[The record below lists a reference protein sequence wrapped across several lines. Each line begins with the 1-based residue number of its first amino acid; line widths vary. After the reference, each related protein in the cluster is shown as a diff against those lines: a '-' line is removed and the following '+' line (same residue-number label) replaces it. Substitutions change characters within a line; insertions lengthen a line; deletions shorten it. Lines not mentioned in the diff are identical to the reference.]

1 MEEKKNQDN
10 TDFMIEKIKQRPL
23 NKRKLVQRTLITAA
37 MAVVF
42 GMVAC
47 LTFLLLEPVISN
59 RLYPEEEPQ
68 TVVFVEETEEDEI
81 LPEDMIAD
89 DSQMQSEPSEP
100 PVLEDEQIAQLL
112 SKMELEM
119 ELGVEDYLSILKG
132 VEEIAKEVRNS
143 VVTVVGVT
151 SDVGWLDNEYESK
164 GAVAGAVVAD
174 NGRELLILANVS
186 SIKEAD
192 SLKVA
197 FADGQEYQATIKK
210 KDNNT
215 GLAIIAIPKG
225 NIKNGTLDIAK
236 AAELG
241 ASGSSL
247 T

>member
-47 LTFLLLEPVISN
+47 FTFLLLEPVISN

-215 GLAIIAIPKG
+215 
-225 NIKNGTLDIAK
+225 
-236 AAELG
+236 
-241 ASGSSL
+241 
-247 T
+247 